1 MLDNAATQHALRTA
15 DQLSL
20 GDHYRSALPGDDSG
34 HTGSRQVPQAMWSAV
49 APVEFAKPSLV
60 AWSAELAATLGL
72 DIAGDKAAA
81 ASVFTGQQLADNS
94 QPFAMRYGGH
104 QFGNWAGQLGDGRAI
119 TLGEITAPD
128 EQHWTLQLKGAGPT
142 PYSRGADG
150 MAVLRSSVRE
160 FMCSEAM
167 FHLGIP
173 TTRALTLC
181 LTGNHVNRDVFYD
194 GNVVAEQGA
203 IVCRAAPSFVRF
215 GNFEIHA
222 AHQELD
228 QLRALTDYVIARDYP
243 HLGKPGPD
251 TWQQWFAEVL
261 QRTITLVCHW
271 QRVGFVHAVMNTDN
285 MSITGH
291 TIDYGPYGWLE
302 EYDPRWTP
310 NYIDNEGRRY
320 SYGNQPE
327 ICRWN
332 LYRLANALV
341 PLFGETKPLE
351 EVLDSWSSIHDPLWR
366 QTQADKLGI
375 ADPDTT
381 DDALFNE
388 LRQLMQHARADY
400 TVFFRCLA
408 TINCSQQPDAKAMLS
423 SITPALYDADQ
434 LQTEVREQ
442 LGQWL
447 LGWRDRANRDG
458 RSDPV
463 RSDAMNACNPAY
475 VLRNYLAIEAIDAA
489 ENGDYSVLESVMEVM
504 RDPYREQ
511 PGKEEYAKLRPQW
524 ATQRPGCT
532 MLTCSS

>member
-1 MLDNAATQHALRTA
+1 MPQTTAASNAGRTA
-15 DQLSL
+15 DQMQL
-20 GDHYRSALPGDDSG
+20 GDHYRSTLPGDDSG
-34 HTGSRQVPQAMWSAV
+34 TAGSRQVPQALWSSV
-49 APVEFAKPSLV
+49 APVQFSEPKLIT
-60 AWSAELAATLGL
+60 WSQELAATLGL
-72 DIAGDKAAA
+72 DIAADTTAAA
-81 ASVFTGQQLADNS
+81 RVFTGQQLADNS
-94 QPFAMRYGGH
+94 QPYAMRYGGH
-104 QFGNWAGQLGDGRAI
+104 QFGGWAGQLGDGRAI

-128 EQHWTLQLKGAGPT
+128 NQHWTLQLKGAGPT

-181 LTGNHVNRDVFYD
+181 LTGDSVNRDVFYD
-194 GNVVAEQGA
+194 GNVVAEKGA

-251 TWQQWFAEVL
+251 TYQRWFAEVL
-261 QRTITLVCHW
+261 SRTITLVGHW

-375 ADPDTT
+375 AEATT
-381 DDALFNE
+381 SDDKLFDE
-388 LRQLMQHARADY
+388 LRQLMQQTRADY
-400 TVFFRCLA
+400 TIFHRRLA
-408 TINCSQQPDAKAMLS
+408 TIRCSETPDAEAMFNA
-423 SITPALYDADQ
+423 ITPSLYEPGQ
-434 LQTEVREQ
+434 LQPEAREQ
-442 LGQWL
+442 LGHWL
-447 LGWRDRANRDG
+447 TQWRDRAN
-458 RSDPV
+458 
-463 RSDAMNACNPAY
+463 SDARADQLRAEQMNAHNPCY

-489 ENGDYSVLESVMEVM
+489 ETGDYSVLESVMEVM